1 MAEERKTYNFK
12 CGITAYQEEC
22 TLAQDKQLSAIL
34 IKFDL
39 GELQSLKDVKI
50 EHLFT
55 KLIEND
61 MLYQI
66 LDIILIPEYI
76 PDPLTESKWNNLRR
90 SEVVS
95 VFEDFFTL
103 SPALEKWFG
112 IGRFVQVLRAISN
125 TAMPDSISDLQK
137 TTPNTSST

>member
-1 MAEERKTYNFK
+1 MAEDRKTYNFK
-12 CGITAYQEEC
+12 CGISAYQEEC
-22 TLAQDKQLSAIL
+22 TLAQDKALSAIL
-34 IKFDL
+34 IKLDL
-39 GELQSLKDVKI
+39 GELQSLKDIKL

-66 LDIILIPEYI
+66 LDIILIPEDI
-76 PDPLTESKWNNLRR
+76 PDPVAESKWNNLRR

-112 IGRFVQVLRAISN
+112 IGKFVRVLRAISN

-137 TTPNTSST
+137 TIPNTSST

>member
-1 MAEERKTYNFK
+1 MAEDQKTYNFK

-39 GELQSLKDVKI
+39 GELQSFKDVKI
-50 EHLFT
+50 MHLFT
-55 KLIEND
+55 KLVEDD

-76 PDPLTESKWNNLRR
+76 PDPLAESKWNNLRR

-112 IGRFVQVLRAISN
+112 IGKFVQVLRAISN

-137 TTPNTSST
+137 TIPNTSNT

>member
-34 IKFDL
+34 IKLDL

-76 PDPLTESKWNNLRR
+76 PDPLAESKWNNLRR

-112 IGRFVQVLRAISN
+112 IGKFVQVLRAISN
-125 TAMPDSISDLQK
+125 TAIPDSISDLQK
-137 TTPNTSST
+137 TMPNTSST

>member
-1 MAEERKTYNFK
+1 MAEDKKNYNFK
-12 CGITAYQEEC
+12 CGISAYQEEC
-22 TLAQDKQLSAIL
+22 TFAQDKQLSAIL
-34 IKFDL
+34 IKLDL
-39 GELQSLKDVKI
+39 GQLQSLKDVKI
-50 EHLFT
+50 AHLFT

-76 PDPLTESKWNNLRR
+76 PDPLAESKWNNLRR

-137 TTPNTSST
+137 TIPNTSST